1 MFKNLFLTNIRFT
14 VIRIYNGCIL
24 AIKMYRNTK
33 KYGLG
38 QFVGRF
44 LLVTALQ
51 AYFQVTPS
59 YYSIIVSLGV
69 YRESKLY
76 NRINCIEIVVLC
88 VFCLCFSQCSIM
100 CTVGLTRSQFLEG
113 GGGGYWEEGGNL
125 FHRGR
130 GCSFCIKFKRKSEI
144 FNDKKSSR
152 EFSYLQKM
160 EWAQG

>member
-1 MFKNLFLTNIRFT
+1 M
-14 VIRIYNGCIL
+14 
-24 AIKMYRNTK
+24 
-33 KYGLG
+33 
-38 QFVGRF
+38 
-44 LLVTALQ
+44 
-51 AYFQVTPS
+51 TPS

-76 NRINCIEIVVLC
+76 YRINCIEIVVLC

-113 GGGGYWEEGGNL
+113 GGGGYWEEGSNL

-152 EFSYLQKM
+152 KFSYLQKM